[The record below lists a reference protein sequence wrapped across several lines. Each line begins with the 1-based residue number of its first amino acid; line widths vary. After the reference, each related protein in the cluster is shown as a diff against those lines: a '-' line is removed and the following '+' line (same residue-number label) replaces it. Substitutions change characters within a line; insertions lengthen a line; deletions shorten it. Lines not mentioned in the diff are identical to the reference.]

1 MYEVLVGPSAALVG
15 GFMFPFRAGECDL
28 LWASGVEGAV
38 LLAEAVLEEDLK
50 RLRLRCWLRWGRGMF
65 GQRSRHRLLLRARG
79 CLVFGRLLAAGMIE
93 TGPPIVV
100 IGGVQRAAAS
110 KQVGDAKWQAVHYI
124 SQVRQRRQQRCLA
137 QTDEAGLSGQ
147 LWVVEGRLAVQCGC
161 QGWESRELR
170 MRMRYKVCN
179 EQQVLLY
186 GGVSRLMGRHTPKHP
201 RRLAGNRRCG
211 EG

>member
-1 MYEVLVGPSAALVG
+1 
-15 GFMFPFRAGECDL
+15 MFPFRAGECDL

-50 RLRLRCWLRWGRGMF
+50 RLRLRCWLKCGRGML

-93 TGPPIVV
+93 TGPPIAV
-100 IGGVQRAAAS
+100 IGGVQRAAVAS
-110 KQVGDAKWQAVHYI
+110 KSAMPSGKPSTISLRYGSDGSSGVWHRQA
-124 SQVRQRRQQRCLA
+124 
-137 QTDEAGLSGQ
+137 DEAGLSGQ
-147 LWVVEGRLAVQCGC
+147 RWVVEGRLAVQCGC
-161 QGWESRELR
+161 RGWESRKLR

-179 EQQVLLY
+179 EYCSRY

-201 RRLAGNRRCG
+201 RRLVGKQRCG
-211 EG
+211 EGR

>member
-1 MYEVLVGPSAALVG
+1 MWSPMYEVLVGPSAALVG

-137 QTDEAGLSGQ
+137 QAG
-147 LWVVEGRLAVQCGC
+147 R
-161 QGWESRELR
+161 R
-170 MRMRYKVCN
+170 
-179 EQQVLLY
+179 
-186 GGVSRLMGRHTPKHP
+186 SRLVWPAVGGGGAIGSAMRVP
-201 RRLAGNRRCG
+201 RVG
-211 EG
+211 EQEAQDANAL

>member
-1 MYEVLVGPSAALVG
+1 
-15 GFMFPFRAGECDL
+15 MFPFRAGECDL

-65 GQRSRHRLLLRARG
+65 GQCSRHRLLLRARG
-79 CLVFGRLLAAGMIE
+79 CLVFGRLLAARMIE

-100 IGGVQRAAAS
+100 IGGVQRAASSS

-137 QTDEAGLSGQ
+137 QADEAGLSGQ
-147 LWVVEGRLAVQCGC
+147 LWAGLWVEGRLAVQCGC
-161 QGWESRELR
+161 RGWESRKLR

-179 EQQVLLY
+179 QYCSSRY

-201 RRLAGNRRCG
+201 RRLAGNQRCG